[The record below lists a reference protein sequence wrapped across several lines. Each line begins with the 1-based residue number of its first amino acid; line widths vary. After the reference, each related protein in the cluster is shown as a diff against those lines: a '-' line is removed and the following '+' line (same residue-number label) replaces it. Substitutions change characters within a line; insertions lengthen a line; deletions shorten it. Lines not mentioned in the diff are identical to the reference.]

1 MPTNILYEYKSIKNE
16 LSADEAKSL
25 ESFLLKNG
33 LDKALKITPHN
44 ITAANYVGVI
54 KYKKYQFEILPKL
67 LAKDNQNNT
76 SILKNLF
83 FMLSYTK
90 KLEIKQTELAKMTES
105 QNPFLEILIS
115 HYANTLYDLYLRCI
129 PKNYIVQDEN
139 LNFLKGKLNF
149 SEHIRR
155 NNSNQAKFQCKYD
168 EFCEDTL
175 LNQMFLFVTTMLK
188 KITQSPNNR
197 KKLKLIETIL
207 SEVSFKQITYQQVKS
222 LSLTRNQECFFQPF
236 RLAKMFL
243 QNASIEMSSR
253 KFSTISILFDMNEL
267 FEEFIYRFIDK
278 NKGAINPQIKSVSY
292 QKGKRLIKNVENLI
306 DNNLS
311 ENKLGNTYLDMFIEF
326 IDYRKVI
333 IDTKYKLHDGEKNYF
348 SNSDIFQ
355 MVTYENIH
363 DTKFAI
369 LLYPQNTDEKF
380 AWKHTLNSEQE
391 NYVISTCIDL
401 RDDLSISQEIIKNRL
416 TEILNYTPN

>member
-16 LSADEAKSL
+16 LSDEDAKSL

-33 LDKALKITPHN
+33 LDKALKISPHN

-54 KYKKYQFEILPKL
+54 KYKKHQFEILPKL
-67 LAKDNQNNT
+67 LTNQDNNT
-76 SILKNLF
+76 LILKNLF
-83 FMLSYTK
+83 FMLAYTK
-90 KLEIKQTELAKMTES
+90 KLEIKQTELAKMSES

-115 HYANTLYDLYLRCI
+115 HYANTLYDSYLRFV
-129 PKNYIVQDEN
+129 PKNYVEQNEN

-149 SEHIRR
+149 TENIKKNIA
-155 NNSNQAKFQCKYD
+155 NNARFHCKYD
-168 EFCEDTL
+168 DFCEDIL
-175 LNQMFLFVTTMLK
+175 LNQTFLFVTTMLK
-188 KITQSPNNR
+188 KITQSTNNR
-197 KKLKLIETIL
+197 KKLKHIENIL
-207 SEVSFKQITYQQVKS
+207 SDVSFKQVQYQQVKS
-222 LSLTRNQECFFQPF
+222 LELHRNQERFSQPF

-243 QNASIEMSSR
+243 KNASVEMSSK
-253 KFSTISILFDMNEL
+253 KFKTISILFDMNEL

-292 QKGKRLIKNVENLI
+292 QKGKRLIKKSENLL
-306 DNNLS
+306 DNSSS
-311 ENKLGNTYLDMFIEF
+311 ENKLGNTYLDMFVEF
-326 IDYRKVI
+326 EDRRTII

-369 LLYPQNTDEKF
+369 LLYPQDSSQKF

-391 NYVISTCIDL
+391 NCIISTCVDL
-401 RDDLSISQEIIKNRL
+401 RNDLSSNQKQLIEQFEN
-416 TEILNYTPN
+416 ILNYR